1 MATSGVAV
9 ILTER
14 IELGMDVRG
23 LPGAAPEASGE
34 IRSLRALSEDD
45 GTCQLTSL
53 DETGEMTCV
62 DVRFRDTVEPRV
74 AARIM
79 RERGLTEAL
88 VVDGE
93 GETVSVIRI
102 GAGAEDA

>member
-1 MATSGVAV
+1 
-9 ILTER
+9 
-14 IELGMDVRG
+14 
-23 LPGAAPEASGE
+23 
-34 IRSLRALSEDD
+34 
-45 GTCQLTSL
+45 LTSL